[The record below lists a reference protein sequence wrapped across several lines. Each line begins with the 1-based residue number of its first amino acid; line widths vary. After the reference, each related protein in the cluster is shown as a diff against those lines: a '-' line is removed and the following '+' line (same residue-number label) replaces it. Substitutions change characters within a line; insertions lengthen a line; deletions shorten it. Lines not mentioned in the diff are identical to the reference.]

1 MATSSRTA
9 DIGQRLLQ
17 IKQVLESKKEIRSQ
31 LTGELKSLK
40 KQLASDFKVETLE
53 DAQKLLTKMAME
65 IEEAENDIQEGLE
78 KIEHLMEEEDEE

>member
-53 DAQKLLTKMAME
+53 AAQKLLTKMAME